1 MNRVKTFSLTLLVL
15 LASVWLSPLQAQTLL
30 KRVYISVSGTDGSS
44 CGTLSSPCRYLSYAM
59 TYRVTAGGE
68 VVIMNSGTYDTGGV
82 TISQAVTVSAPT
94 GVSAGFKN
102 SASGAA
108 ITVSAGT
115 SDAVVLRGLTIYDGD
130 SGISFMTGGSL
141 HVENCIITGAY
152 SYGIYAE
159 ASGKLFVKD
168 SEVRNATD
176 YSNSS
181 GIIIYPLSGTLTA
194 YIDRT
199 RVENCTNTGIYV
211 ADGAKAFVRQ
221 SVVTG
226 NGSGF
231 LSEPSSTAAEL
242 TIDQCQVIN
251 NTKGIEAKGTVASG
265 SDIHVVN
272 TTIARNATGLSIST
286 GGSYQGRILSRTDSS
301 GNETN
306 TWEANTT
313 NVGVS
318 GTTFTTFNAQ

>member
-1 MNRVKTFSLTLLVL
+1 MTRVKTLSLTLLAL
-15 LASVWLSPLQAQTLL
+15 IACASLSQLQAQPP
-30 KRVYISVSGTDGSS
+30 KRAYISSRVSNSAGCGSLTTP
-44 CGTLSSPCRYLSYAM
+44 CNTLGYVLTNSLVAS
-59 TYRVTAGGE
+59 GGE
-68 VVIMNSGTYDTGGV
+68 VIAIDSGTYDTGGV
-82 TISQAVTVSAPT
+82 TISIPLTVSAPT

-108 ITVSAGT
+108 ITVSAGS
-115 SDAVVLRGLTIYDGD
+115 SDSVVLRGLTIYDGD

-168 SEVRNATD
+168 CEVRNVTD

-181 GIIIYPLSGTLTA
+181 GILLYPLSGTLTA
-194 YIDRT
+194 YVDRT
-199 RVENCTNTGIYV
+199 RIENCTSAGVYV

-226 NGSGF
+226 TGSGF

-242 TIDQCQVIN
+242 TVDQCQVIN
-251 NTKGIEAKGTVASG
+251 NTKGIEAKGTVTSG
-265 SDIHVVN
+265 SDINVVN
-272 TTIARNATGLSIST
+272 STVARNTTGLSVSNN
-286 GGSYQGRILSRTDSS
+286 GRILTRTDSS
-301 GNETN
+301 SNETN
-306 TWEANTT
+306 TVEANGT
-313 NVGVS
+313 NGS
-318 GTTFTTFNAQ
+318 FTTTFTAQ